1 MNQFVADTGGTED
14 CMPVRNKS
22 IMGDIKRVRSMLQ
35 EKVLLFHVDGEPDE
49 DSAEKLMSDIENYVF
64 DEKTNT
70 VKKGQ
75 RDDTIDSLEYG
86 TKLIYDMPI
95 QTTMR

>member
-1 MNQFVADTGGTED
+1 
-14 CMPVRNKS
+14 
-22 IMGDIKRVRSMLQ
+22 MGDIKRVRSMLQ

-64 DEKTNT
+64 DENTNT

>member
-1 MNQFVADTGGTED
+1 MNQFIADTGGVED
-14 CMPVRNKS
+14 CLPVKNKS

-35 EKVLLFHVDGEPDE
+35 EKVLLFHVDGQEDE
-49 DSAEKLMSDIENYVF
+49 DSTEKLMSDIENYVF
-64 DEKTNT
+64 DDKTNA

-95 QTTMR
+95 QTI